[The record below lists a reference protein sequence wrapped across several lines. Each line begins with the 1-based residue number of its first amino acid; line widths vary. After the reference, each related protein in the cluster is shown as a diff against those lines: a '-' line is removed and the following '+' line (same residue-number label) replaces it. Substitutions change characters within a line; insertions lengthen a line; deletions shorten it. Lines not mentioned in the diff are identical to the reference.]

1 MAIKKVLKRTQNNRG
16 LNTIPVTH
24 KRLNRW
30 PRAGKVTPQLPGD
43 PRLLLSEYS
52 ATLDMWP
59 PPMVWMAASAPTIT
73 SAFQPARSQNMGKGG
88 MLLPFRSMAWILHT
102 PLPPLSQTETLTS

>member
-1 MAIKKVLKRTQNNRG
+1 MAIKKILKRTQNNRG

-30 PRAGKVTPQLPGD
+30 SRPGKVTPQLPGD

-52 ATLDMWP
+52 VSLDMWP
-59 PPMVWMAASAPTIT
+59 PPYGLDGCFCPHHHISIPASKKPEHAKGRYAP
-73 SAFQPARSQNMGKGG
+73 S
-88 MLLPFRSMAWILHT
+88 L
-102 PLPPLSQTETLTS
+102 